1 MTEIRISSREA
12 GQRIDKYL
20 KKYFPL
26 APGSF
31 IYKMLRKKN
40 ITLNG
45 KKAAGSEIIENGD
58 VIKLFLSDET
68 ISSFR
73 RKGETVPDKESSAG
87 AGSVS
92 SGSGSVP
99 SGSGSVPYG
108 SGLVPYGSGSVPYG
122 VRSVPYATGLVP
134 SGSGSMTVLY
144 EDGDI
149 ALFVK
154 PAGMLSQPGNGHELS
169 AADLIPEIL
178 LSSGC
183 LHEDDL
189 RAFHPAPLNRLD
201 RNTSGILL
209 CGLSMKGAQTIS
221 RLIRS
226 GEMKKE
232 YLAIVHGN
240 GLKDG
245 TYSAYAVKDPKH
257 NRMLLSGQPA
267 TNAVDMVTEFQVLGT
282 SDHFS
287 LVKATL
293 ITGRTHQIRAQLSW
307 LGFPVAGDRKYGTG
321 SAGSESFPKPG
332 RQMLHAFRVTF
343 PENTDPCPEIS
354 GKIFTAD
361 VPDDFRKM
369 AAALNLKEALGRALT
384 S

>member
-1 MTEIRISSREA
+1 MTEILISSREA

-31 IYKMLRKKN
+31 IYRMLRKKN
-40 ITLNG
+40 IILNG

-58 VIKLFLSDET
+58 VIRLFLSDET

-73 RKGETVPDKESSAG
+73 RKAEAAPGREASAG
-87 AGSVS
+87 TGSAGKGIAKEV
-92 SGSGSVP
+92 
-99 SGSGSVPYG
+99 YG
-108 SGLVPYGSGSVPYG
+108 MEIS
-122 VRSVPYATGLVP
+122 AKDA
-134 SGSGSMTVLY
+134 GSMTVLY
-144 EDGDI
+144 EDDDI

-178 LSSGC
+178 LSSGS

-240 GLKDG
+240 GLRDG

-293 ITGRTHQIRAQLSW
+293 ITGRTHQIRAQLSF
-307 LGFPVAGDRKYGTG
+307 LGFPVVGDRKYGNG
-321 SAGSESFPKPG
+321 SAGPERLPKPG

-343 PENTDPCPEIS
+343 PDNTDPCPEIS
-354 GKIFTAD
+354 GKTFTAD
-361 VPDDFRKM
+361 VPEDFRKM
-369 AAALNLKEALGRALT
+369 AAALNLEDALDRILT
-384 S
+384 

>member
-92 SGSGSVP
+92 
-99 SGSGSVPYG
+99 
-108 SGLVPYGSGSVPYG
+108 
-122 VRSVPYATGLVP
+122 

-232 YLAIVHGN
+232 YLAIVQGN

-257 NRMLLSGQPA
+257 NRMLLSSQPSK
-267 TNAVDMVTEFQVLGT
+267 NAVDMVTGFHVLGT

-369 AAALNLKEALGRALT
+369 AAALNLKEALSRALT

>member
-73 RKGETVPDKESSAG
+73 RKGETVPDKESSAC

-99 SGSGSVPYG
+99 YG
-108 SGLVPYGSGSVPYG
+108 SG
-122 VRSVPYATGLVP
+122 SVPYATGLVP

-232 YLAIVHGN
+232 YLAIVQGN

-257 NRMLLSGQPA
+257 NRMLLSSQPSK
-267 TNAVDMVTEFQVLGT
+267 NAVDMVTGFHVLGT

>member
-12 GQRIDKYL
+12 VQRIDIYL

-45 KKAAGSEIIENGD
+45 KKAAGSEIIKNGD

-92 SGSGSVP
+92 
-99 SGSGSVPYG
+99 
-108 SGLVPYGSGSVPYG
+108 
-122 VRSVPYATGLVP
+122 

-232 YLAIVHGN
+232 YLAIVQGN

-257 NRMLLSGQPA
+257 NRMLLSSQPSK
-267 TNAVDMVTEFQVLGT
+267 NAVDMVTGFHVLGT

>member
-1 MTEIRISSREA
+1 
-12 GQRIDKYL
+12 
-20 KKYFPL
+20 
-26 APGSF
+26 
-31 IYKMLRKKN
+31 
-40 ITLNG
+40 
-45 KKAAGSEIIENGD
+45 
-58 VIKLFLSDET
+58 
-68 ISSFR
+68 
-73 RKGETVPDKESSAG
+73 
-87 AGSVS
+87 
-92 SGSGSVP
+92 
-99 SGSGSVPYG
+99 
-108 SGLVPYGSGSVPYG
+108 
-122 VRSVPYATGLVP
+122 
-134 SGSGSMTVLY
+134 MTVLY

-232 YLAIVHGN
+232 YLAIVQGN

-257 NRMLLSGQPA
+257 NRMLLSSQPSK
-267 TNAVDMVTEFQVLGT
+267 NAVDMVTGFHVLGT

>member
-45 KKAAGSEIIENGD
+45 RKAAGSEIIENGD

-92 SGSGSVP
+92 
-99 SGSGSVPYG
+99 
-108 SGLVPYGSGSVPYG
+108 
-122 VRSVPYATGLVP
+122 

-240 GLKDG
+240 GLRDG

-257 NRMLLSGQPA
+257 NRMLLSSQPSK
-267 TNAVDMVTEFQVLGT
+267 NAVDMVTGFHVLGT

-321 SAGSESFPKPG
+321 SVGSESFPKPG

>member
-40 ITLNG
+40 IILNG

-92 SGSGSVP
+92 
-99 SGSGSVPYG
+99 
-108 SGLVPYGSGSVPYG
+108 
-122 VRSVPYATGLVP
+122 

-232 YLAIVHGN
+232 YLAIVQGN

-257 NRMLLSGQPA
+257 NRMLLSSQPSK
-267 TNAVDMVTEFQVLGT
+267 NAVDMVTGFHVLGT

>member
-58 VIKLFLSDET
+58 VIRLFLSDET
-68 ISSFR
+68 ISSFH
-73 RKGETVPDKESSAG
+73 RKAEAVSSN
-87 AGSVS
+87 AGSM
-92 SGSGSVP
+92 
-99 SGSGSVPYG
+99 
-108 SGLVPYGSGSVPYG
+108 
-122 VRSVPYATGLVP
+122 AI
-134 SGSGSMTVLY
+134 LY

-178 LSSGC
+178 LLSGS

-232 YLAIVHGN
+232 YLTIVHGN

-245 TYSAYAVKDPKH
+245 TYSAYAVKDPKQ
-257 NRMLLSGQPA
+257 NRMLLSRQPSK
-267 TNAVDMVTEFQVLGT
+267 NAVDMVTGFHVLGT
-282 SDHFS
+282 ADHFS

-293 ITGRTHQIRAQLSW
+293 ITGRTHQIRAQLSF
-307 LGFPVAGDRKYGTG
+307 LGFPVVGDRKYGNG
-321 SAGSESFPKPG
+321 SAGPERLPKPG

-343 PENTDPCPEIS
+343 PDNTDPCPEIS
-354 GKIFTAD
+354 GKSFTAD
-361 VPDDFRKM
+361 VPEDFRKM
-369 AAALNLKEALGRALT
+369 AAALNLEEALDRALT

>member
-45 KKAAGSEIIENGD
+45 RKAAGSEIIENGD

-92 SGSGSVP
+92 
-99 SGSGSVPYG
+99 
-108 SGLVPYGSGSVPYG
+108 
-122 VRSVPYATGLVP
+122 

-240 GLKDG
+240 GLRDG

-257 NRMLLSGQPA
+257 NRMLLSGQTA
-267 TNAVDMVTEFQVLGT
+267 TNAVDMMTEFQVLGI

>member
-73 RKGETVPDKESSAG
+73 RKGEMVPDKESSAG

-92 SGSGSVP
+92 
-99 SGSGSVPYG
+99 YG
-108 SGLVPYGSGSVPYG
+108 S
-122 VRSVPYATGLVP
+122 GLVP

-232 YLAIVHGN
+232 YLAIVQGN

-257 NRMLLSGQPA
+257 NRMLLSSQPSK
-267 TNAVDMVTEFQVLGT
+267 NAVDMVTGFHVLGT

-343 PENTDPCPEIS
+343 PDNTDPCPEIS
-354 GKIFTAD
+354 GKTFTAD
-361 VPDDFRKM
+361 VPEDFRKM
-369 AAALNLKEALGRALT
+369 AAALNLEDALDRVLT
-384 S
+384 

>member
-87 AGSVS
+87 SGSVS
-92 SGSGSVP
+92 SGSGS
-99 SGSGSVPYG
+99 
-108 SGLVPYGSGSVPYG
+108 VPYGSGSVPYG
-122 VRSVPYATGLVP
+122 VRSVPYATGLVS

-232 YLAIVHGN
+232 YLAIVQGN

-257 NRMLLSGQPA
+257 NRMLLSSQPSK
-267 TNAVDMVTEFQVLGT
+267 NAVDMVTGFHVLGT

-293 ITGRTHQIRAQLSW
+293 ITGRTHQIRAQLSF
-307 LGFPVAGDRKYGTG
+307 LGFPVVGDRKYGNG
-321 SAGSESFPKPG
+321 SAGPERLPKPG

-343 PENTDPCPEIS
+343 PDNTDPCPEIS
-354 GKIFTAD
+354 GKTFTAD
-361 VPDDFRKM
+361 VPEDFRKM
-369 AAALNLKEALGRALT
+369 AAALNLEDALDRVMT
-384 S
+384 

>member
-73 RKGETVPDKESSAG
+73 RKGETIPDKESSAG

-92 SGSGSVP
+92 SGSGSI
-99 SGSGSVPYG
+99 
-108 SGLVPYGSGSVPYG
+108 PYG
-122 VRSVPYATGLVP
+122 VRSVPYATGSVP

-232 YLAIVHGN
+232 YLAIVQGN

-257 NRMLLSGQPA
+257 NRMLLSSQPSK
-267 TNAVDMVTEFQVLGT
+267 NAVDMVTGFHVLGT

-354 GKIFTAD
+354 GKIFTAE